1 MVGWHHQLY
10 LHEFVSALGVG
21 DGQWSLVCCSPW
33 GHKELDMTEKMNW
46 DDIHS
51 SRCEVISHFGFDL
64 ISLMVSDVEHVFT
77 CLLATCMSSLK
88 KHLFI
93 SSANFFYQVTCFSD
107 LSCFSSL
114 CILDIN
120 SLSDVLFAN
129 IIFIQ

>member
-1 MVGWHHQLY
+1 M
-10 LHEFVSALGVG
+10 
-21 DGQWSLVCCSPW
+21 
-33 GHKELDMTEKMNW
+33 
-46 DDIHS
+46 
-51 SRCEVISHFGFDL
+51 ISHVGFDL

-114 CILDIN
+114 CILGIN
-120 SLSDVLFAN
+120 SLSDVLLAN
-129 IIFIQ
+129 IIFHSIGGLLILLILSFAVQQFLIRSHLFNFAFVFLN